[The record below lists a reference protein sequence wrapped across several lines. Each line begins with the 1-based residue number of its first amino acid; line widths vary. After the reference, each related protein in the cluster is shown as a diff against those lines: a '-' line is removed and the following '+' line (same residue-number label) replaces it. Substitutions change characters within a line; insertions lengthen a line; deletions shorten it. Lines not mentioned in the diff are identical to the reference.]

1 MATGSLQVNRDII
14 LATRRQHLK
23 QQMKSTPLD
32 AVLALAQMQNRPRS
46 ILNYSNNKREISLF
60 AQVTRHEIYDPVTS
74 ALHCLVNGAD
84 GIAFFT
90 DHSIYHHDLDDLLIV
105 ARAMPTTP
113 VIYQNY
119 MLGEYDV
126 MAARA
131 SDASALMFYSNL
143 IDQQALRQVV
153 SMAQRWKMMTIVQ
166 VSHEDDLEYAL
177 TLSPHAIAFGDN
189 LSKNISASVDNLM
202 AVQNS
207 LPHYSKIF
215 LTHALH
221 TIEDVI
227 LALTVN
233 VDALIVDESLLKN
246 ERTASAIREL
256 INDAEKRRAIK

>member
-1 MATGSLQVNRDII
+1 MAV
-14 LATRRQHLK
+14 
-23 QQMKSTPLD
+23 
-32 AVLALAQMQNRPRS
+32 
-46 ILNYSNNKREISLF
+46 
-60 AQVTRHEIYDPVTS
+60 
-74 ALHCLVNGAD
+74 
-84 GIAFFT
+84 
-90 DHSIYHHDLDDLLIV
+90 
-105 ARAMPTTP
+105 
-113 VIYQNY
+113 
-119 MLGEYDV
+119 
-126 MAARA
+126 RA
-131 SDASALMFYSNL
+131 SDASAVMFYSNL
-143 IDQQALRQVV
+143 IDQQTLRQVV

-202 AVQNS
+202 AVQDS